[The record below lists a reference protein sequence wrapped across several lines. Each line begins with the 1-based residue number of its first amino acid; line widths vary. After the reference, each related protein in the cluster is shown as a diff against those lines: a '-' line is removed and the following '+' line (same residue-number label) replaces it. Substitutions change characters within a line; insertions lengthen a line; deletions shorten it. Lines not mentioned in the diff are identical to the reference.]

1 MSDIQPSS
9 NLQNIP
15 AGIEEFKINYK
26 EILRVVTR
34 RWSGIIVILV
44 CSLLY
49 GWFNYIQLPP
59 EYNAPSLLMIK
70 QSHGA
75 TDLQF
80 SYGGASGPGS
90 GSASGAG
97 SLSTDIALL
106 KSTTICEHVVRE
118 LYKSDRRDSL
128 EFFGNKS
135 YISPIK
141 KLLHPRLHSG
151 KRRVATPP
159 SFNDKDF
166 SIYTQLMQGRVKV
179 TPVPDTNL
187 LNVSVSSP
195 FPDEALYLTNTL
207 CRVYKEADKQW
218 NSEKFNQS
226 IKYISELLKD
236 QQVKVDDADNEL
248 VAYQE
253 HNELAEGTVDSQ
265 QLLSKITEA
274 ESRYNESVA
283 EFNILK
289 NSLVFLE
296 KKLSDSDKA
305 LSARISKNV
314 TSQLG
319 LIQDEIKAAERA
331 YVLVLRDKPMDAP
344 EVVATRKR
352 LDLVK
357 SRYEQ
362 LSRSKIAGEL
372 SYAGRAQKYNFDLVS
387 EKLDTERKLDA
398 LLFTSKEWSR
408 RKQMYES
415 KLSMLP
421 KKQQIYFKLKRQQG
435 VVGKTYQF
443 LQEKLEETSIL
454 LGSEIGKVAV
464 VGNAILPLSPEK
476 PPLAKKLIMAL
487 LNGLVVSLIF
497 TVVAEFLDDTVN
509 DASFFKDIGM
519 TLLAV
524 IPVVEE
530 NKKSFFSTFAFSDVK
545 PSFEKLWHLLR
556 DQLLVFAGRE
566 KGKKAKKKAAL
577 KMPRITDSLS
587 SSFSESFRTL
597 RTALDYS
604 RIDSSLKS
612 ILITGTAMSEGKS
625 TICANLGMA
634 LALTGKRTLI
644 VDCDLRRASLHT
656 KFLIKREPGLSDYLC
671 STSHT
676 IDESYFQKSHVD
688 NLFLLSA
695 GKSVPNHN
703 ELLGSVKMG
712 LLIKQLEERFDKI
725 LLDTPPLFLSDAT
738 QLARNVGGT
747 ILVVRLKYSGRRPIQ
762 EFVKDPVLGPYT
774 LGVVAIAPA
783 DSANYG
789 YGNYGYGYGRYR
801 YGRYGYKKYGYG
813 RYGYGK
819 YGYSRYE
826 EEK

>member
-1 MSDIQPSS
+1 MSDEQPNSKP
-9 NLQNIP
+9 QN
-15 AGIEEFKINYK
+15 GSERIEEFKINYK
-26 EILRVVTR
+26 EILRVVLR
-34 RWSGIIVILV
+34 RRNGIFLILL

-49 GWFNYIQLPP
+49 GWFSYIQLPP
-59 EYNAPSLLMIK
+59 DYRAPSLLMIK
-70 QSHGA
+70 QTHGA
-75 TDLQF
+75 GDLQLA
-80 SYGGASGPGS
+80 Y
-90 GSASGAG
+90 GAG
-97 SLSTDIALL
+97 AGAGYGANSLSTDIALL
-106 KSTTICEHVVRE
+106 QSTTICEHVVRE
-118 LYKSDRRDSL
+118 LYNSERRDSL
-128 EFFGNKS
+128 EFFGKRS
-135 YISPIK
+135 FVSPIK
-141 KLLHPRLHSG
+141 NFFSHRS
-151 KRRVATPP
+151 TPQKK
-159 SFNDKDF
+159 STTALAHFTERDF
-166 SIYTQLMQGRVKV
+166 SSFTQMLRGRVRV
-179 TPVPDTNL
+179 MLVPDTNL

-195 FPDEALYLTNTL
+195 FPDEALFLTNTL
-207 CRVYKEADKQW
+207 CRVYKDADKQR
-218 NSEKFNQS
+218 NSEKYNQS
-226 IKYISELLKD
+226 LKYISELLKE
-236 QQVKVDDADNEL
+236 QQSKVDDADNEL

-253 HNELAEGTVDSQ
+253 HNEVGDGTVDSQ
-265 QLLSKITEA
+265 QILAKVSEA
-274 ESRYNESVA
+274 DAKYNESVA
-283 EFNILK
+283 ELNIVK
-289 NSLVFLE
+289 NSLYFLE

-305 LSARISKNV
+305 LGARISKSV
-314 TSQLG
+314 TTQLG
-319 LIQDEIKAAERA
+319 VIQDEIKAAERA
-331 YVLVLRDKPMDAP
+331 YVLILREKKIDDP
-344 EVVATRKR
+344 EVIATRKR

-398 LLFTSKEWSR
+398 LQFTSREWAR
-408 RKQMYES
+408 RKQFYEIR
-415 KLSMLP
+415 LSALP
-421 KKQQIYFKLKRQQG
+421 KKQQIYFKLKRQQD

-454 LGSEIGKVAV
+454 LGSEIGKVAI
-464 VGNAILPLSPEK
+464 VGNAILPVAPEK
-476 PPLAKKLIMAL
+476 PPLSKKLLLAL
-487 LNGLVVSLIF
+487 INGLVIALGF
-497 TVVAEFLDDTVN
+497 TLLSELFDDTVN
-509 DASFFKDIGM
+509 DASFFKDIGI

-524 IPVVEE
+524 VPVVEE
-530 NKKSFFSTFAFSDVK
+530 NKKSFFSTFSLSDIK
-545 PSFEKLWHLLR
+545 PMLHQWWSVIRDTVLLF
-556 DQLLVFAGRE
+556 L
-566 KGKKAKKKAAL
+566 GKKRGKPIKKKVAM
-577 KMPRITDSLS
+577 KMPRITESLS

-634 LALTGKRTLI
+634 LAITDKRTLI

-656 KFLIKREPGLSDYLC
+656 KFEVKREPGLSDYLC

-676 IDESYFQKSHVD
+676 IDESYFQKSHLD

-712 LLIKQLEERFDKI
+712 LLIKQLEGRFDKI

-738 QLARNVGGT
+738 QLARNVSGT

-762 EFVKDPVLGPYT
+762 EFVKDPVLGPDT

-783 DSANYG
+783 DSSNYG
-789 YGNYGYGYGRYR
+789 YGNYGYGSGRYR